1 MQGVW
6 LEGGKLSVLE
16 NLDMPAPPPG
26 EALIKVLRAGICN
39 TDLELVAGYY
49 PYCGILGHE
58 FVGRV
63 ETGVDS
69 LVGRRVVGEIN
80 ASCGKCSICSMAR
93 PGHCPHRTVLGI
105 VNRNGA
111 FAEYLTL
118 PAKNLHV
125 VPDVVST
132 DAATFTE
139 PLAAALQIQEQVKVG
154 SATRALVVGDGKL
167 GILVAQT
174 LHLSGCHV
182 VAIGRHAGK
191 LDILS
196 HRGIE
201 ISMANDFS
209 GTDFDVAVECTGN
222 PEGFALARQSLRPQ
236 GTLVMKSTYAGKL
249 TFDASSFVV
258 DEISL
263 VGSRC
268 GPFASALEL
277 LHRHEVNV
285 ESLIHERYSLVDGIH
300 AFERARASGVLK
312 VLIEMD

>member
-1 MQGVW
+1 
-6 LEGGKLSVLE
+6 LLK

-26 EALIKVLRAGICN
+26 EVLVKVLRAGICN

-58 FVGRV
+58 FVGCV

-69 LVGRRVVGEIN
+69 LIGRRVVGEIN
-80 ASCGKCSICSMAR
+80 ASCGKCSICSMDH

-111 FAEYLTL
+111 FAEYLSL
-118 PAKNLHV
+118 PAENLHV

-139 PLAAALQIQEQVKVG
+139 PLAAALQIPKQVKVG

-167 GILVAQT
+167 GLLVAQT
-174 LHLSGCHV
+174 LHLSRCQV

-191 LDILS
+191 LEILS

-201 ISMANDFS
+201 ISMSNDFS
-209 GTDFDVAVECTGN
+209 GKGFDVAVECTGN
-222 PEGFALARQSLRPQ
+222 QEGFAIARQSLRPQ

-258 DEISL
+258 DEITL

-268 GPFASALEL
+268 GPFTSALEL
-277 LHRHEVNV
+277 LHRNEANV

-312 VLIEMD
+312 VLLEMD